1 MTLCAS
7 SDKILIL
14 NGVEDYL
21 QVILAQQKKLIWHWH
36 IQHIKGSMPLLGP
49 HLEYLLDTLNLKIKE
64 LKGVVLLRGPGS
76 FTGLRIIFAH
86 IYGLS
91 LGAKVPLAGVD
102 YFSILAK
109 SVPFSQ
115 KKWVI
120 THSRHKEVYAQA
132 FEANNKPLTSP
143 NTYSL
148 EKLKKILTQEDKSIL
163 LLGSGLRKNPEITS
177 WGFNLLPPKYDH
189 PCPYELIKAS
199 YEQHFSLKEF
209 PLPLY
214 LRKSQAEENLAHI
227 ASTRG
232 VSLKEAKKI
241 LGKPPKISLS

>member
-21 QVILAQQKKLIWHWH
+21 QVILAQQQKLIWHWQ

-49 HLEYLLDTLNLKIKE
+49 HLKYLLDTLNLTIKE
-64 LKGVVLLRGPGS
+64 LKGIVLLTGPGS

-91 LGAKVPLAGVD
+91 LGAKIPLAGLD
-102 YFSILAK
+102 YFSVLAK
-109 SVPFSQ
+109 SVPFKQ
-115 KKWVI
+115 KKWII
-120 THSRHKEVYAQA
+120 THSRHKEVYVQA
-132 FEANNKPLTSP
+132 FEATNIPLIPPS
-143 NTYSL
+143 TYSL
-148 EKLKKILTQEDKSIL
+148 EELKSLLAHEDKSIL

-177 WGFNLLPPKYDH
+177 WGFNILSPKYDH

-199 YEQHFSLKEF
+199 YKQHFSLKKL

-214 LRKSQAEENLAHI
+214 LRKSQAEENLAQI
-227 ASTRG
+227 ANTRG
-232 VSLKEAKKI
+232 LSLEEAKKI
-241 LGKPPKISLS
+241 LGKSPKISLS